1 MAVSLNVIAEG
12 PPENEQSKKYMN
24 PTHATVGND
33 KLELNSQFDMVVF
46 DWLLSESTNVNE
58 PLNWI
63 LLTFIWVLI
72 GVEFVPILR
81 FVFIRVEYEET
92 GH

>member
-1 MAVSLNVIAEG
+1 MKVIVDG
-12 PPENEQSKKYMN
+12 PPEKEQSKKYIT
-24 PTHATVGND
+24 PVLATLGND
-33 KLELNSQFDMVVF
+33 KVKLNSQFDMVVF

-81 FVFIRVEYEET
+81 FAFIRVEYEET